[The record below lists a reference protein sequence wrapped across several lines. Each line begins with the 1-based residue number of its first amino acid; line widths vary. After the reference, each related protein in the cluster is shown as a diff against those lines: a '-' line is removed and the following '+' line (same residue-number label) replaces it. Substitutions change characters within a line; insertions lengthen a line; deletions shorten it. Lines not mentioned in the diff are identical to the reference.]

1 MTIVGMNHFTVLTA
15 ALEDTVRFYT
25 EVLGFETGARPPF
38 AFPGAWLY
46 VAGAPIIHLVAVD
59 ALPAPAAG
67 VLDHMAFSATDLRHV
82 TSHLRRRGIPFH
94 LGRQA
99 GSGVWQ
105 LFLHDPN
112 GAKIELDFDPLEP
125 QPPEM

>member
-1 MTIVGMNHFTVLTA
+1 MPIAGMNHFTVLTS
-15 ALEDTVRFYT
+15 ALEDSVSFYR

-46 VAGAPIIHLVAVD
+46 AGGAPIVHLVVTD
-59 ALPAPAAG
+59 TMPKPAAG
-67 VLDHMAFSATDLRHV
+67 VLDHMAFSATDLPHFV
-82 TSHLRRRGIPFH
+82 NHLRRLDIPFS

-99 GSGVWQ
+99 GSGIWQ

-112 GAKIELDFDPLEP
+112 GARIELDFDPREQ
-125 QPPEM
+125 QP